1 MDRSNGVPPQAL
13 GEELEPGLNVI
24 GYLRAVNGLGEAT
37 RLMLPAIELA
47 GVPYQTMD
55 YKASPSREGSDFEE
69 HAELGVPRYDI
80 NLLCVNADM
89 IPTFVRDAGPG
100 LFMKRYTIS
109 TWAWETEEFPPGLLG
124 SLDFVDEI
132 WMPSEYSSN
141 ALRKVTTKPVITFGH
156 PIVKPP
162 VATGVT
168 RASLGL
174 PDRYMFLFCFDF
186 YSVAKRKNPTALIE
200 AFKRAFKP
208 GEGPVLVIKTLN
220 ADGLPEDS
228 ARLHA
233 AAEGRDD
240 VIFFDR
246 YMSAEEKNS
255 VIDLCDCYVS
265 LHRAEGFG
273 LTLAEAMALGKP
285 VIATGY
291 SGNLDFMTDDNSY
304 LVKWRPAL
312 VGEDV
317 WNYPAWGQWA
327 EPDIDD
333 AARLMRHAHD
343 HPDEASARGRRGQED
358 ILRTNSLRRQAEV
371 IRNRYQAIRST
382 GLLEEAASNGDR
394 WAFAH
399 AMQRAALMLSGG
411 PEVALPTE
419 RGGPY
424 ALLARASRRLVKRA
438 LRNQWVHQRDVQ
450 TALLQ
455 ALREVEAKRQKEVA
469 QTTRAVSEIEASLRE
484 ISGRLESIEAA
495 LGRPAEHAPRA

>member
-1 MDRSNGVPPQAL
+1 MDSSNGDAPAGFDAAL
-13 GEELEPGLNVI
+13 KPGLNVI
-24 GYLRAVNGLGEAT
+24 GYLRAVNGLGEGT
-37 RLMLPAIELA
+37 RLMLPAIEKA
-47 GVPYQTMD
+47 GIPHATID
-55 YKASPSREGSDFEE
+55 YKGSPSREGADFGE
-69 HAELGVPRYDI
+69 HPLLGNPEYDI

-89 IPTFVRDAGPG
+89 VPTFVRESGPG
-100 LFMKRYTIS
+100 ILMNRYTIG

-156 PIVKPP
+156 PITRPP
-162 VATGVT
+162 YSPDMS
-168 RASLGL
+168 RKDLGL
-174 PDRYMFLFCFDF
+174 PDQFVFLFCFDF
-186 YSVAKRKNPTALIE
+186 FSIAKRKNPIGLVE

-246 YMSAEEKNS
+246 YVSAEEKNA
-255 VIDLCDCYVS
+255 IIGLCDCYVS

-291 SGNLDFMTDDNSY
+291 SGNLDFMTEDNSY
-304 LVKWRPAL
+304 LVKWQPTL

-317 WNYPAWGQWA
+317 WNYPATGRWA
-327 EPDIDD
+327 EPDLAD
-333 AARLMRHAHD
+333 AARLMRHVYEHRE
-343 HPDEASARGRRGQED
+343 EAAVKGKRAERD
-358 ILRTNSLRRQAEV
+358 ILSSHSVERQAEFIAGRV
-371 IRNRYQAIRST
+371 AEIRGS
-382 GLLEEAASNGDR
+382 GLLAAAVSAGNR

-399 AMQRAALMLSGG
+399 ALQRASVKLAGG
-411 PEVALPTE
+411 PDVDMPTQA
-419 RGGPY
+419 GGLY
-424 ALLARASRRLVKRA
+424 AWLARLNRRMMKRL
-438 LRNQWVHQRDVQ
+438 LRNNWVYQRDVG
-450 TALLQ
+450 TSLLE
-455 ALREVEAKRQKEVA
+455 AIREVDAKRQKEA
-469 QTTRAVSEIEASLRE
+469 AESAKALAEMQATLGQLTATLERIEAQLDRS
-484 ISGRLESIEAA
+484 
-495 LGRPAEHAPRA
+495 AERAPRV